1 MGNFKTLTVWHD
13 AMDLTV
19 HIYQAIRSNAEFTKD
34 FGLKG
39 QITRAAISVPSNISE
54 GDERGTTRQTVYFF
68 HVAKASCAEVITQLN
83 LAHRLGYIDAE
94 TLAYTENQAEK
105 VRATLKNLIK
115 ARTGGSTLKLTIF
128 LFIGMLQAGHW
139 AIVR

>member
-1 MGNFKTLTVWHD
+1 MGNFKKLIVWQD
-13 AMDLTV
+13 AMHLTV
-19 HIYQAIRSNAEFTKD
+19 HIYQSINNSAAFTKD

-39 QITRAAISVPSNISE
+39 QITRASISVPSNIAE

-83 LAHRLGYIDAE
+83 LAHQLGYIDAE
-94 TLAYTENQAEK
+94 TLAYTENLAEK

-115 ARTGGSTLKLTIF
+115 ARTGGSTLKLMIF

-139 AIVR
+139 AVVR